1 MVAGRLRWRGGV
13 VCFGG
18 LEEPLGEGGVR
29 GLAPEGEGEG
39 CVSCSRRRRVFGKMY
54 SASSCS
60 SSRQSYNK
68 CYYSD
73 FAVRSVNASSKLW
86 ISKQANPKLLNAVA

>member
-29 GLAPEGEGEG
+29 GLAPEGE
-39 CVSCSRRRRVFGKMY
+39 RRR
-54 SASSCS
+54 S
-60 SSRQSYNK
+60 
-68 CYYSD
+68 
-73 FAVRSVNASSKLW
+73 
-86 ISKQANPKLLNAVA
+86 PAVAEDSDCTRSEPSILPVNGPDLSLQ

>member
-1 MVAGRLRWRGGV
+1 MEGRCSVLWGPGRAA
-13 VCFGG
+13 
-18 LEEPLGEGGVR
+18 GEGGVR

-39 CVSCSRRRRVFGKMY
+39 CVSCSRRRRVFEKMY

-68 CYYSD
+68 CRPTT
-73 FAVRSVNASSKLW
+73 VVL
-86 ISKQANPKLLNAVA
+86 QCVV